1 MTLHTCVDRHCKRR
15 QPVKEAGFTLVE
27 LLMVVAVGG
36 TLAGISIMGFANA
49 ATSIRGDNGMVQ
61 VMSQLRMAR
70 DLAINQRRAMEVE
83 FLAPN
88 EIRITRQDIPAGT
101 TLMNQFFLEGTVQ
114 FLQFSGVSDTPDGF
128 GDSDEIDFG
137 GGPTQQIGF
146 LGDGMLVDLSNPA
159 VAGTPVSGTVFLGI
173 PNQPGS
179 ARAVTVFGGTGRVRG
194 YTWIANEWRE

>member
-1 MTLHTCVDRHCKRR
+1 MTLHIWNRHCRHRR
-15 QPVKEAGFTLVE
+15 PVKEAGFTLIE
-27 LLMVVAVGG
+27 LLMVLAIGG
-36 TLAGISIMGFANA
+36 TLAAISVMGFAQA

-70 DLAINQRRAMEVE
+70 ALAINQRRAMEVQ

-88 EIRITRQDIPAGT
+88 EIRIVRQDIPAGT
-101 TLMNQFFLEGTVQ
+101 TLLNQYFLEGTVQ
-114 FLQFSGVSDTPDGF
+114 FTQFSGVPDTPDGF
-128 GDSDEIDFG
+128 GNSSAVDFG
-137 GGPTQQIGF
+137 GANDFGF

-159 VAGTPVSGTVFLGI
+159 VSGTPISGTVFLGI
-173 PNQPGS
+173 PNQPGT

>member
-1 MTLHTCVDRHCKRR
+1 MTLHTCMDRHRKRR
-15 QPVKEAGFTLVE
+15 RPAKEAGFSLVE

-36 TLAGISIMGFANA
+36 TLAGISVMGFAQA

-61 VMSQLRMAR
+61 VMSQLRLAR
-70 DLAINQRRAMEVE
+70 DLAINQRRTMEVE

-88 EIRITRQDIPAGT
+88 EIRITRQEIPNGT
-101 TLMNQFFLEGTVQ
+101 TLQNQFFLEGTVQ
-114 FLQFSGVSDTPDGF
+114 FVQFSGVPDTPDGF
-128 GDSDEIDFG
+128 GAGDEIDFDG
-137 GGPTQQIGF
+137 ANDFGF

-173 PNQPGS
+173 PNQPAS

>member
-1 MTLHTCVDRHCKRR
+1 MTLHICKNRHCRRR

-36 TLAGISIMGFANA
+36 TLAGMSIMGFANA
-49 ATSIRGDNGMVQ
+49 ATSIRGDNGMIQ

-88 EIRITRQDIPAGT
+88 EIRIVRQDILAGT

-114 FLQFSGVSDTPDGF
+114 FLQFSGVPDTPDGF
-128 GDSDEIDFG
+128 GDSDAIDFG
-137 GGPTQQIGF
+137 GNQNQQIGF
-146 LGDGMLVDLSNPA
+146 VGDGMLVDLSNPA
-159 VAGTPVSGTVFLGI
+159 VAGTPISGTVFLGV
-173 PNQPGS
+173 PNQSAS

-194 YTWIANEWRE
+194 YTWIASEWRE

>member
-1 MTLHTCVDRHCKRR
+1 MTLHICKNRHCRRR

-27 LLMVVAVGG
+27 LLMVVDVGG

-49 ATSIRGDNGMVQ
+49 ATSIRGDNGMIQ

-88 EIRITRQDIPAGT
+88 EIRIVRQDILAGT

-114 FLQFSGVSDTPDGF
+114 FLQFSGVPDTPDGF
-128 GDSDEIDFG
+128 GDSDAIDFG
-137 GGPTQQIGF
+137 GNQNQQIGF
-146 LGDGMLVDLSNPA
+146 VGDGMLVDLSNPA
-159 VAGTPVSGTVFLGI
+159 VAGTPISGTVFLGV
-173 PNQPGS
+173 PNQSAS

-194 YTWIANEWRE
+194 YTWIASEWRE

>member
-1 MTLHTCVDRHCKRR
+1 MTLHTCMDRHRKRR

-36 TLAGISIMGFANA
+36 TLAGISVMGFANA
-49 ATSIRGDNGMVQ
+49 ATSIRGNNGMVQ
-61 VMSQLRMAR
+61 VMSQLRLAR
-70 DLAINQRRAMEVE
+70 DLAISQRRTIEVE

-88 EIRITRQDIPAGT
+88 EIRINRQDIPAGT
-101 TLMNQFFLEGTVQ
+101 TLLNQFFLEGTVQ
-114 FLQFSGVSDTPDGF
+114 FVQFTGVPDTPDGF
-128 GDSDEIDFG
+128 GASDEIDFDG
-137 GGPTQQIGF
+137 ANDFGF

-173 PNQPGS
+173 PNQPAS

-194 YTWIANEWRE
+194 YTWIANEWRD

>member
-1 MTLHTCVDRHCKRR
+1 MTLHICKDRHCRRR

-114 FLQFSGVSDTPDGF
+114 FLQFSGVPDTPDGF

-137 GGPTQQIGF
+137 GGPSQQIGF

-159 VAGTPVSGTVFLGI
+159 IAGMPVSGTVFLGI

>member
-1 MTLHTCVDRHCKRR
+1 MTLHICRNRHCRHRR
-15 QPVKEAGFTLVE
+15 PVKEAGVSLIE

-36 TLAGISIMGFANA
+36 TLAGISIMGFAQA
-49 ATSIRGDNGMVQ
+49 ATSMRGDNGMVQ

-70 DLAINQRRAMEVE
+70 DLAINQRRTMEIE

-88 EIRITRQDIPAGT
+88 EIRITRQEIPSGT

-114 FLQFSGVSDTPDGF
+114 FVQFSGVPDTPDGF
-128 GDSDEIDFG
+128 GNGSELDFDSVNDM
-137 GGPTQQIGF
+137 GF

-159 VAGTPVSGTVFLGI
+159 ASGTPISGTVFLGI
-173 PNQPGS
+173 PNQPAS

>member
-1 MTLHTCVDRHCKRR
+1 MTLHICKNRHCRRR
-15 QPVKEAGFTLVE
+15 QPAKEAGFTLVE

-49 ATSIRGDNGMVQ
+49 ATSIRGDNGMIQ

-88 EIRITRQDIPAGT
+88 EIRIVRQDILAGT

-114 FLQFSGVSDTPDGF
+114 FLQFSGVPDTPDGF
-128 GDSDEIDFG
+128 GDSDAIDFG
-137 GGPTQQIGF
+137 GNQNQQIGSV
-146 LGDGMLVDLSNPA
+146 GDGMLVDLSNPA
-159 VAGTPVSGTVFLGI
+159 VAGTPISGTVFLGV
-173 PNQPGS
+173 PNQSAS

-194 YTWIANEWRE
+194 YTWIASEWRE

>member
-1 MTLHTCVDRHCKRR
+1 MTLHICRNRHCRHR
-15 QPVKEAGFTLVE
+15 QPVKEAGFSLVE

-36 TLAGISIMGFANA
+36 TLAGISIMGFAQA
-49 ATSIRGDNGMVQ
+49 ATSMRGDNGMVQ

-70 DLAINQRRAMEVE
+70 DLAINQRRTMQVE

-88 EIRITRQDIPAGT
+88 EIRITRQEIPSGT

-114 FLQFSGVSDTPDGF
+114 FVQFSGVPDTPDGF
-128 GDSDEIDFG
+128 GNGSELDFDSVNDM
-137 GGPTQQIGF
+137 GF

-159 VAGTPVSGTVFLGI
+159 VAGTPISGTVFLGI
-173 PNQPGS
+173 PNQPAS